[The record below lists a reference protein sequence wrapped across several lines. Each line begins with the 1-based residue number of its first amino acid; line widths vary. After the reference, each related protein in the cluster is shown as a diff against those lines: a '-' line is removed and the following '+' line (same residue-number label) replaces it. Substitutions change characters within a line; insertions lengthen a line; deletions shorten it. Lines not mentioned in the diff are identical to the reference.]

1 MTTTHAPPTSQTR
14 KEVLG
19 PFYDS
24 REMLLAAVLAGL
36 AGATGA
42 AAWLYSSGWYVTFM
56 TGNTE
61 RMVLEHIQGAHV
73 LGFTA
78 LVTVLTFVLGVI
90 VATLARIHLWRKAR
104 HGATVL
110 TAASTVAASISDATL
125 NSPKDEFGIAPVLCL
140 AFGLGA
146 LNTSIS
152 RKGEVVMPLSYVTGT
167 LVKIGQGIGLH
178 LAGRKRW
185 GWVAHASTY
194 AGFLTGAIV
203 GGILFNAFDERNS
216 LLTLAAVAVV
226 VAVLTWRLDHP
237 KFLES
242 DGH

>member
-1 MTTTHAPPTSQTR
+1 M
-14 KEVLG
+14 
-19 PFYDS
+19 
-24 REMLLAAVLAGL
+24 
-36 AGATGA
+36 
-42 AAWLYSSGWYVTFM
+42 
-56 TGNTE
+56 
-61 RMVLEHIQGAHV
+61 
-73 LGFTA
+73 
-78 LVTVLTFVLGVI
+78 
-90 VATLARIHLWRKAR
+90 
-104 HGATVL
+104 
-110 TAASTVAASISDATL
+110 AASISDATL